1 MIQALWQTL
10 ANFGIDID
18 GINSAITSLK
28 EGNIGEFFKGL
39 FSTLFGV
46 FASKK

>member
-46 FASKK
+46 VASKK